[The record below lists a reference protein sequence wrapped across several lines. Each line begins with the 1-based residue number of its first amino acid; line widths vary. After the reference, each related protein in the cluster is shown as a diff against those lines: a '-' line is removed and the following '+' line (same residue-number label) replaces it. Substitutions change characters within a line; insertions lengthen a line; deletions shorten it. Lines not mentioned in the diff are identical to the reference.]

1 MNQRARAPT
10 SRTRAAG
17 AAALASVLVTALVVT
32 RESSAVH
39 GTGGPVPWSNW
50 LSSVSLSDSCPED
63 AHGLMLKQ
71 ATSNASFWH
80 ALHDRTALTVA
91 PVVPVDT
98 SYVRCIEHSIISAR
112 IRSELADS
120 ETGMPQFLMP
130 LPPLRFSAAK
140 GEYESAL
147 AVPHSLPPGVYELEV
162 VLEFGR
168 LRGAAQGNICSSD
181 RPYCEPEE
189 ANARVLLD
197 THGVAMGYVGA
208 VIDRQPLHVE
218 EGGKTFGIADATVCR
233 DLSSLQGF
241 WHENS
246 FFGRDEGR
254 PCRLQAPRTA
264 LPKVM
269 WINLL
274 GDSNTRGVYAHF
286 RDRVKQRVAVDGEL
300 VVGHT
305 HTGATIGTWPGTETL
320 VIITWMWWFPEGEDG
335 GADMHWQ
342 ETVDQLHKLTT
353 ISLQG
358 FLKHSGLEGRL
369 QQPDASRARAL
380 FRRVVEEDPGSVSRP
395 TISAVSFGSHGP
407 ERTSEGM
414 KAYLDLIFEK
424 GVLQENVFFTT
435 TTHVD
440 AGKIPGRLRHQA
452 LVRNN
457 AVIHA
462 LNSLVVE
469 DSRFAGRILDVES
482 ISAGLDSPA
491 HELLRPHPDA
501 IHFRSPVYEAWLDL
515 IWVATI
521 RLVSPAPVARA

>member
-1 MNQRARAPT
+1 
-10 SRTRAAG
+10 
-17 AAALASVLVTALVVT
+17 
-32 RESSAVH
+32 
-39 GTGGPVPWSNW
+39 
-50 LSSVSLSDSCPED
+50 
-63 AHGLMLKQ
+63 
-71 ATSNASFWH
+71 
-80 ALHDRTALTVA
+80 
-91 PVVPVDT
+91 
-98 SYVRCIEHSIISAR
+98 
-112 IRSELADS
+112 
-120 ETGMPQFLMP
+120 
-130 LPPLRFSAAK
+130 
-140 GEYESAL
+140 
-147 AVPHSLPPGVYELEV
+147 
-162 VLEFGR
+162 
-168 LRGAAQGNICSSD
+168 
-181 RPYCEPEE
+181 
-189 ANARVLLD
+189 
-197 THGVAMGYVGA
+197 
-208 VIDRQPLHVE
+208 
-218 EGGKTFGIADATVCR
+218 
-233 DLSSLQGF
+233 
-241 WHENS
+241 
-246 FFGRDEGR
+246 
-254 PCRLQAPRTA
+254 
-264 LPKVM
+264 M

-457 AVIHA
+457 AGEPQRTSSDDRLICDTQ
-462 LNSLVVE
+462 SYT
-469 DSRFAGRILDVES
+469 
-482 ISAGLDSPA
+482 
-491 HELLRPHPDA
+491 
-501 IHFRSPVYEAWLDL
+501 RS
-515 IWVATI
+515 I
-521 RLVSPAPVARA
+521 RLWSKTLALPGASLMSRASVRAWTLLLTNFCVLIRSKFVPASSSHPVPNTGRPAPFTSDLQSTKPGST